1 MAIDK
6 ASISKALKQAKE
18 KTKSRKF
25 AQTVEL
31 IVNLNLN
38 IKTNKVDFFV
48 DLHYE
53 KGKKIS
59 VCALVGPELQDNA
72 KANCDHFVPATDF
85 PKYQKDKKLTK
96 KLAKQYDMFIAQANI
111 MPKIAAAFGRYF
123 GPLNKM
129 PNPKAGCVVPPN
141 ANLAPLVERL
151 HKKVRVK
158 AIRNPVI
165 QVGVANEKMEDEKI
179 IDNIQTVYKALLAN
193 LPAAENN
200 VKGAFVKLTM
210 GPAVKIE

>member
-6 ASISKALKQAKE
+6 ASITKALKQARE

-25 AQTVEL
+25 TQTIEL
-31 IVNLNLN
+31 IVNLNVN

-53 KGKKIS
+53 RGKKIS
-59 VCALVGPELQDNA
+59 VCALVGPELKDNA
-72 KANCDHFVPATDF
+72 TEHCDHVVRATDF

-96 KLAKQYDMFIAQANI
+96 KLAKQYDMFVAQANI

-141 ANLAPLVERL
+141 ANLAPVIEKLQ
-151 HKKVRVK
+151 KKVKVR
-158 AIRNPVI
+158 ALRNPVI
-165 QVGVANEKMEDEKI
+165 QVAVAIETMDDEKI
-179 IDNIQTVYKALLAN
+179 IDNIQTVYKALLNN

-200 VKGAFVKLTM
+200 VKGAFLKLTM